1 MTATT
6 DAPLRLPR
14 PLHPAA
20 WWCWA
25 LGLATAVS
33 QTTNPLLVGLA
44 LAVVAFVVSA
54 RRGDAP
60 WAKGFRAYLVLGLV
74 VVGIRVGY
82 RIVLGGSFGT
92 HVLVRLPELPL
103 PHAVAGI
110 RIGGPVTLESV
121 LAAAFDGLR
130 LAALLICVGAA
141 NVLADPKRLLKALPS
156 ALHEVGVAVTV
167 SLSVAPQLV
176 ESGQRVRR
184 ARRLRGEPGRRTAL
198 VRTVFVP
205 VLTDAL
211 DRSLLLAAAMDSRGF
226 GRAAAVEARHR
237 ALAGAL
243 VLLGL
248 MGACVGTYGV
258 LDASTPRVLGGPMLV
273 VGTAAAGAGLWLS
286 SRHVQRTRYR
296 PDPWHGP
303 EWAVALCGVAVA
315 TVLLAT
321 SHVDPTDLN
330 PSLQPLVWPQ
340 LPLVPALGILAGLL
354 PAWLA
359 PPVRRP
365 VRRERDDRRDR
376 HDAGRA
382 GDGADPTAG
391 PLEAVAR

>member
-6 DAPLRLPR
+6 EAPLRLPR
-14 PLHPAA
+14 ALHPAA

-33 QTTNPLLVGLA
+33 QTTNPLLVGLL

-54 RRGDAP
+54 RRGEAP
-60 WAKGFRAYLVLGLV
+60 WAKGFRAYFVVGLV
-74 VVGIRVGY
+74 IVGIRVGY
-82 RIVLGGSFGT
+82 RLLLGGDLGT
-92 HVLVRLPELPL
+92 HVLARLPEVPL
-103 PHAVAGI
+103 PHAVTGI
-110 RIGGPVTLESV
+110 RLGGPVTLESV
-121 LAAAFDGLR
+121 LAALFDGLR

-141 NVLADPKRLLKALPS
+141 NVLADPKRLLKAMPS

-237 ALAGAL
+237 APAGAL
-243 VLLGL
+243 VIVGL

-258 LDASTPRVLGGPMLV
+258 LDSTTPRALGIPMLLV
-273 VGTAAAGAGLWLS
+273 GAGVATAGMWLS
-286 SRHVQRTRYR
+286 SRHVHRTRYR
-296 PDPWHGP
+296 PDPWRGP
-303 EWAVALCGVAVA
+303 EWAVALCGGAVA
-315 TVLLAT
+315 TILLAT
-321 SHVDPTDLN
+321 THVDPADLN
-330 PSLQPLVWPQ
+330 PSLQPLTWPQ
-340 LPLVPALGILAGLL
+340 LPVVPALGILIGLL

-359 PPVRRP
+359 PPVPRADRRAGH
-365 VRRERDDRRDR
+365 RDDHRDS
-376 HDAGRA
+376 
-382 GDGADPTAG
+382 TAG
-391 PLEAVAR
+391 AWPLEAVAR